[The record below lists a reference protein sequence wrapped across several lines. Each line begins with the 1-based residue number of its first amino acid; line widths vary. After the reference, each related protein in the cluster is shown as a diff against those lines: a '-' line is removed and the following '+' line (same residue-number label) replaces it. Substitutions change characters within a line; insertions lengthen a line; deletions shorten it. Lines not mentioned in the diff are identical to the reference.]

1 LGDEQRLR
9 FSRTDLEKKPGA
21 VALLRKRSSFG
32 EEENLELLMGCCVRA
47 TRTRV
52 RRGVAWR
59 LVGLLGRRAAATRMK
74 EMSKRVLAVAIMEVL
89 FSWE

>member
-1 LGDEQRLR
+1 MGDEQRLR
-9 FSRTDLEKKPGA
+9 FSHADLEKKPGA
-21 VALLRKRSSFG
+21 VALLRERSSFG
-32 EEENLELLMGCCVRA
+32 EEENLERLMGCCVRA

-59 LVGLLGRRAAATRMK
+59 LGLLCRRAAATRMK

-89 FSWE
+89 FSRE